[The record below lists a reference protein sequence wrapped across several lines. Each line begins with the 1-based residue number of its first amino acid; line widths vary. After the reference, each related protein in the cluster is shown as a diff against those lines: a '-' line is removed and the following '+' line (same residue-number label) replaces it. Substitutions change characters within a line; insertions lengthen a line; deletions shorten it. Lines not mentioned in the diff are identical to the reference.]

1 MHKKLIAQ
9 EVMKQREDLKSVTKD
24 RDRFRE
30 ALIKIKSSFYQTNV
44 FSQLKEASSKKG
56 DGDDK
61 EKESNSSTKMGDDS
75 VVNEVEEGD
84 DIV

>member
-9 EVMKQREDLKSVTKD
+9 EVIKQREDIKKVSSE

-44 FSQLKEASSKKG
+44 FSQLKEASRKG
-56 DGDDK
+56 
-61 EKESNSSTKMGDDS
+61 EEESVGSSTRMEDS
-75 VVNEVEEGD
+75 EVAEAESRRESG
-84 DIV
+84 IVE